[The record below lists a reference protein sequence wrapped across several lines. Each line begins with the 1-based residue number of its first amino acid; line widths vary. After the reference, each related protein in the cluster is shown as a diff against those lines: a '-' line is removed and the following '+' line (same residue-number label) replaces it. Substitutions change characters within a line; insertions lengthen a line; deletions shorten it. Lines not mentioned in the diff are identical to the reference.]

1 MNSAFRQ
8 TLAKRSDTPVT
19 RSRKINRQTLHDE
32 VTAGLRN
39 MIIEGELAPG
49 ERIPERELCEELGIS
64 RTPLREALK
73 VLAAEGMVEL
83 LPNRGARVIELT
95 LDDLQ
100 ELFDLLGVL
109 EGLSGE
115 LACQHM
121 TDAQI
126 EAVAQLH
133 DEMLLCHRE
142 GRRLEYFTLNQRI
155 HEGIMQGAGNRA
167 LQAAHAGI
175 SGRISHA
182 RYLTNL
188 SGERWQ
194 QAVDEHESILSA
206 LKQRDGEALFRELR
220 QHLKNKAEVASASWV
235 AAQDS
240 ADRRAS

>member
-1 MNSAFRQ
+1 MNSASRQ
-8 TLAKRSDTPVT
+8 ALAKHADTRVT

-115 LACQHM
+115 LACRHM
-121 TDAQI
+121 TDEQI

-133 DEMLLCHRE
+133 EQMLICHRE

-155 HEGIMQGAGNRA
+155 HESIMQGAGNRA
-167 LQAAHAGI
+167 LQTAHAGI

-194 QAVDEHESILSA
+194 QAVDEHESILAA

-220 QHLKNKAEVASASWV
+220 QHLKNKAEVARAAWA

>member
-1 MNSAFRQ
+1 MNSAAKEL
-8 TLAKRSDTPVT
+8 LAKHAGAPAIS
-19 RSRKINRQTLHDE
+19 SRKINRQTLHDE

-49 ERIPERELCEELGIS
+49 SRIPERELCEELGIS

-83 LPNRGARVIELT
+83 LPNRGARVTQIT

-121 TDAQI
+121 SDEEIA
-126 EAVAQLH
+126 AVADLH
-133 DEMLLCHRE
+133 AQMLVCFRE

-155 HEGIMQGAGNRA
+155 HESIMAGAGNRT
-167 LQAAHAGI
+167 LQAAHAAI
-175 SGRISHA
+175 SGRIRHA

-188 SGERWQ
+188 SDARWQ
-194 QAVDEHESILSA
+194 QAVDEHGTILEA
-206 LKQRDGEALFRELR
+206 LQRRDSERLFRELR
-220 QHLKNKAEVASASWV
+220 QHLKNKAEVAKAAWV
-235 AAQDS
+235 DAES
-240 ADRRAS
+240 NLDRRAS